1 MVRQNQF
8 DVFLAHNSVDKPH
21 VRIIANKLRAQG
33 LMPWLDEEQI
43 LAGELFQVG
52 IQRAI
57 SESKSAAICI
67 GLMGVGK
74 WQKLELQ
81 TLISQFVEKGMPVIP
96 VLLPN
101 VDKIPD
107 NLIFL
112 QQFNWVSFEDINDDL
127 ALNKL
132 DAGIRG
138 KNNIASTQLKIISKV
153 INTANPFMPLNGR
166 IEQSEQFFNREKE
179 LREIFEV
186 LNAGSGVELLGDRQI
201 GKSSILQQIKHRA
214 SSALTVKWEPIY
226 LNLQKVHTEAEFYES
241 FCEELG
247 IANCAGIDLNRAMRS
262 RRVLLLL
269 DETENL
275 QGNGFTREIRDR
287 LRAFAEDGA
296 LRLVVAACTPLD
308 RLFPDSHE
316 NGMTSPFQ
324 GICLRVELKPWSK
337 ETVRRFVAV
346 KLENTGIY
354 FSKKE
359 MEKLW
364 QESQGHPQKLM
375 KACFD
380 LYRQYRQNL

>member
-8 DVFLAHNSVDKPH
+8 DVFLAHNSADKPQ
-21 VRIIANKLRAQG
+21 VRIIANKLREQG
-33 LMPWLDEEQI
+33 LIPWLDEEEI
-43 LAGELFQVG
+43 LAGRLFQDA

-57 SESKSAAICI
+57 SESKSAAIFI
-67 GLMGVGK
+67 GLKGLGA
-74 WQKLELQ
+74 WQELELQ
-81 TLISQFVEKGMPVIP
+81 TLISQFVRKKSPVIP
-96 VLLPN
+96 VLLPE
-101 VDKIPD
+101 VSEIPD
-107 NLIFL
+107 NLLFL
-112 QQFNWVSFEDINDDL
+112 QQFNWVKFEHINNNS
-127 ALNKL
+127 ALSKL
-132 DAGIRG
+132 VQGIRG
-138 KNNIASTQLKIISKV
+138 RDEDKAPPRLP
-153 INTANPFMPLNGR
+153 NPFQPLNGR

-179 LREIFEV
+179 LRDIFEI

-214 SSALTVKWEPIY
+214 ASALTGKWEPVY
-226 LNLQKVHTEAEFYES
+226 LNLQKVHTETEFYES

-247 IANCAGIDLNRAMRS
+247 IANCTGIDLNRAMRS

-287 LRAFAEDGA
+287 LRAFAEDGS

-324 GICLRVELKPWSK
+324 GICLRVELKSWQK
-337 ETVRRFVAV
+337 ETVQKFVAV
-346 KLENTGIY
+346 KLENTGIC
-354 FSKKE
+354 FSE
-359 MEKLW
+359 EEIEKLW
-364 QESQGHPQKLM
+364 LESRGYPQKLM